1 MTTTLEPPAP
11 INDDTAGDPAP
22 VVRTKKR
29 STRVWVAVWVAAML
43 VVPWVVQSD
52 LWMGVGIFALIAA
65 VGALGMQVITGFAGQ
80 ISMGHAVF
88 MAIGAYTSAWLG
100 VDEGLPVWVWLPAA
114 AVVSGLAGGVVAPAA
129 VRIRGLYL
137 AVATLALLFIGTYV
151 WETWTSLSGGVNGRT
166 APAVEINGQDLL
178 DGYWTSGGEE
188 ILTSF
193 QAWWYFALAVL
204 LVVTVLTWNL
214 KRSRLGRAFMA
225 VRDRDIAAGVA
236 GIPVTRTKVVAFV
249 ISSAFAGVSGA
260 LLVSYMGYFTPSQW
274 TMMVSVD
281 FIAMVVIGG
290 MGTVAGAI
298 LGAFFIKAMPEMVN
312 VLSPYLPFV
321 SKDASADG
329 GVTAPL
335 LSQFLYGFV
344 IVLVLIFEPKG
355 LVALFKRPIDWIRA
369 RISGGSK

>member
-1 MTTTLEPPAP
+1 MTTTLEPAP
-11 INDDTAGDPAP
+11 IDDDTAGGPAD

-29 STRVWVAVWVAAML
+29 STRVWVAVWVVAML
-43 VVPWVVQSD
+43 LVPWVVQSD

-88 MAIGAYTSAWLG
+88 MAIGAYTAAWLG
-100 VDEGLPVWVWLPAA
+100 VDEGLPVWLWLPAA
-114 AVVSGLAGGVVAPAA
+114 AVVAGLAGGVVAPAA

-137 AVATLALLFIGTYV
+137 AVATLALIFIGTYV
-151 WETWTSLSGGVNGRT
+151 WETWTSMSGGVNGRT

-178 DGYWTSGGEE
+178 DGYWSSGGEE

-249 ISSAFAGVSGA
+249 ISSALAGVSGA

-290 MGTVAGAI
+290 MGSVAGAI

-312 VLSPYLPFV
+312 VVSPYLPFV

-329 GVTAPL
+329 GITAPL
-335 LSQFLYGFV
+335 LSQFLYGLV

-355 LVALFKRPIDWIRA
+355 LVALSKRPVDWIRA

>member
-1 MTTTLEPPAP
+1 MTTTLEPAP
-11 INDDTAGDPAP
+11 IDDDTAGGPAE

-29 STRVWVAVWVAAML
+29 STRVWVAVWVVAML

-114 AVVSGLAGGVVAPAA
+114 AVVAGLAGGVVAPAA

-137 AVATLALLFIGTYV
+137 AVATLALIFIGTYV

-178 DGYWTSGGEE
+178 DGYWSSGGEE

-204 LVVTVLTWNL
+204 LIVTVLTWNL

-335 LSQFLYGFV
+335 LSQFLYGLV

-355 LVALFKRPIDWIRA
+355 LLALFKRPIDWIRA

>member
-1 MTTTLEPPAP
+1 MTTTLEPAP
-11 INDDTAGDPAP
+11 IDDDTASGSVE

-29 STRVWVAVWVAAML
+29 STRVWVAVWIAAML

-114 AVVSGLAGGVVAPAA
+114 AVVAGLAGGVVAPAA

-137 AVATLALLFIGTYV
+137 AVATLALIFIGTYV
-151 WETWTSLSGGVNGRT
+151 WETWTSMSGGVNGRT

-178 DGYWTSGGEE
+178 DGYWSESGEE

-204 LVVTVLTWNL
+204 LIVTVLTWNL

-312 VLSPYLPFV
+312 VVSPYLPFV

-335 LSQFLYGFV
+335 LSQFLYGLV

-355 LVALFKRPIDWIRA
+355 LVALCKRPVDWIRA

>member
-1 MTTTLEPPAP
+1 MTTTLEPAP
-11 INDDTAGDPAP
+11 IDDDTSGGPAE
-22 VVRTKKR
+22 VVPTKKR
-29 STRVWVAVWVAAML
+29 STRVWVAVWVVAML

-114 AVVSGLAGGVVAPAA
+114 ALVAGLAGAVVAPAA

-137 AVATLALLFIGTYV
+137 AVATLALIFIGTYV
-151 WETWTSLSGGVNGRT
+151 WETWTSLSGGVNGRAA
-166 APAVEINGQDLL
+166 APVEIGGQNLL
-178 DGYWTSGGEE
+178 DGVWSGGQEV
-188 ILTSF
+188 LTPF

-204 LVVTVLTWNL
+204 LIVTVLTWNL

-312 VLSPYLPFV
+312 AVSPYLPFV

-355 LVALFKRPIDWIRA
+355 LVALFKRPVDWVRA

>member
-11 INDDTAGDPAP
+11 IDDDTAGAPAP

-114 AVVSGLAGGVVAPAA
+114 AVVAGLAGGVVAPAA

-137 AVATLALLFIGTYV
+137 AVATLALIFIGTYV
-151 WETWTSLSGGVNGRT
+151 WETWTSMSGGVNGRT
-166 APAVEINGQDLL
+166 AAAVEINGQDLL
-178 DGYWTSGGEE
+178 DGYWSADGEE

-249 ISSAFAGVSGA
+249 ISSALAGVSGA

-290 MGTVAGAI
+290 MGTIAGAI

>member
-1 MTTTLEPPAP
+1 MTTTLEPAP
-11 INDDTAGDPAP
+11 IDDDTAGVPSE

-29 STRVWVAVWVAAML
+29 STRVWVAVWVVAML

-114 AVVSGLAGGVVAPAA
+114 AVVAGLAGGVVAPAA

-137 AVATLALLFIGTYV
+137 AVATLALIFIGTYV

-178 DGYWTSGGEE
+178 DGYWSSGGEE

-204 LVVTVLTWNL
+204 LIVTVLTWNL

-335 LSQFLYGFV
+335 LSQFLYGLV

-355 LVALFKRPIDWIRA
+355 LLALFKRPIDWIRA

>member
-1 MTTTLEPPAP
+1 MTTTLEPAP
-11 INDDTAGDPAP
+11 IDDDTAGVPAE

-29 STRVWVAVWVAAML
+29 STRVWVAVWVVAML

-114 AVVSGLAGGVVAPAA
+114 AVVAGLAGGVVAPAA

-137 AVATLALLFIGTYV
+137 AVATLALIFIGTYV

-178 DGYWTSGGEE
+178 DGYWSSGGEE

-204 LVVTVLTWNL
+204 LIVTALTWNL

-335 LSQFLYGFV
+335 LSQFLYGLV

-355 LVALFKRPIDWIRA
+355 LLALFKRPIDWIRA

>member
-1 MTTTLEPPAP
+1 MTTTLEPAP
-11 INDDTAGDPAP
+11 VDDATAGGPAD

-29 STRVWVAVWVAAML
+29 STRVWVAVWVVAML
-43 VVPWVVQSD
+43 LVPWVVQSD

-100 VDEGLPVWVWLPAA
+100 VDVGLPVWVWLPAA
-114 AVVSGLAGGVVAPAA
+114 AVVAGLAGALVGPAA

-137 AVATLALLFIGTYV
+137 AVATLALIFIGTYV
-151 WETWTSLSGGVNGRT
+151 WETWTSMSGGVNGRT

-178 DGYWTSGGEE
+178 DGYRSSGGEE

-249 ISSAFAGVSGA
+249 VSSSLAGVSGA

-312 VLSPYLPFV
+312 VVSPYLPFV

-335 LSQFLYGFV
+335 LSQFLYGLV

-355 LVALFKRPIDWIRA
+355 LVALFKRPVDWVRA

>member
-1 MTTTLEPPAP
+1 MTTTLEPAP
-11 INDDTAGDPAP
+11 VDDDTAGGPAD

-29 STRVWVAVWVAAML
+29 STRVWVAVWVVAML
-43 VVPWVVQSD
+43 LVPWVVQSD

-100 VDEGLPVWVWLPAA
+100 VDVGLPVWVWLPAA
-114 AVVSGLAGGVVAPAA
+114 AVVAGLAGALVGPAA

-137 AVATLALLFIGTYV
+137 AVATLALIFIGTYV
-151 WETWTSLSGGVNGRT
+151 WETWTSMSGGVNGRT

-178 DGYWTSGGEE
+178 DGYRSSGGEE

-204 LVVTVLTWNL
+204 LIVTVLTWNL

-249 ISSAFAGVSGA
+249 VSSALAGVSGA

-290 MGTVAGAI
+290 MGSVAGAI

-312 VLSPYLPFV
+312 VVSPYLPFV

-329 GVTAPL
+329 GITAPL
-335 LSQFLYGFV
+335 LSQFLYGLV

-355 LVALFKRPIDWIRA
+355 LVALFKRPVDWIRA
-369 RISGGSK
+369 RVSGGSK

>member
-1 MTTTLEPPAP
+1 MTTTLEPAP
-11 INDDTAGDPAP
+11 IDDDTAGVPTE

-29 STRVWVAVWVAAML
+29 STRVWVAVWVVAML

-114 AVVSGLAGGVVAPAA
+114 AVVAGLAGGVVAPAA

-137 AVATLALLFIGTYV
+137 AVATLALIFIGTYV

-178 DGYWTSGGEE
+178 DGYWSSGGEE

-204 LVVTVLTWNL
+204 LIVTVLTWNL

-236 GIPVTRTKVVAFV
+236 GIPVPRTKVVAFV

-335 LSQFLYGFV
+335 LSQFLYGLV

-355 LVALFKRPIDWIRA
+355 LLALFKRPIDWIRA

>member
-1 MTTTLEPPAP
+1 MTTTLEPAP
-11 INDDTAGDPAP
+11 IDDDTAGVPTE

-29 STRVWVAVWVAAML
+29 STRVWVAVWVVAML

-114 AVVSGLAGGVVAPAA
+114 AVVAGLAGGVVAPAA

-137 AVATLALLFIGTYV
+137 AVATLALIFIGTYV

-178 DGYWTSGGEE
+178 DGYWSSGGEE

-204 LVVTVLTWNL
+204 LIVTVLTWNL

-335 LSQFLYGFV
+335 LSQFLYGLV

-355 LVALFKRPIDWIRA
+355 LLALFKRPIDWIRA

>member
-1 MTTTLEPPAP
+1 MTTTLEPAP
-11 INDDTAGDPAP
+11 IDDDTASGSVE

-29 STRVWVAVWVAAML
+29 STRVWVAVWIAAML

-65 VGALGMQVITGFAGQ
+65 VGALGMRVITGFAGQ

-114 AVVSGLAGGVVAPAA
+114 AVVAGLAGGVVAPAA

-137 AVATLALLFIGTYV
+137 AVATLALIFIGTYV
-151 WETWTSLSGGVNGRT
+151 WETWTSMSGGVNGRT

-178 DGYWTSGGEE
+178 DGYWSESGEE

-204 LVVTVLTWNL
+204 LIVTVLTWNL

-312 VLSPYLPFV
+312 VVSPYLPFV

-335 LSQFLYGFV
+335 LSQFLYGLV

-355 LVALFKRPIDWIRA
+355 LVALCKRPVDWIRA

>member
-1 MTTTLEPPAP
+1 MTTTLEPAP
-11 INDDTAGDPAP
+11 VDDDTAGGPAD

-29 STRVWVAVWVAAML
+29 STRVWVAVWVVAML
-43 VVPWVVQSD
+43 LVPWVVPSD

-100 VDEGLPVWVWLPAA
+100 VDVGLPVWVWLPAA
-114 AVVSGLAGGVVAPAA
+114 AVVAGLAGALVGPAA

-137 AVATLALLFIGTYV
+137 AVATLALIFIGTYV
-151 WETWTSLSGGVNGRT
+151 WETWTSMSGGVNGRT

-178 DGYWTSGGEE
+178 DGYRSSGGEE

-204 LVVTVLTWNL
+204 LIVTVLTWNL

-249 ISSAFAGVSGA
+249 VSSALAGVSGA

-290 MGTVAGAI
+290 MGSVAGAI

-312 VLSPYLPFV
+312 VVSPYLPFV

-329 GVTAPL
+329 GITAPL
-335 LSQFLYGFV
+335 LSQFLYGLV

-355 LVALFKRPIDWIRA
+355 LVALFKRPVDWIRA
-369 RISGGSK
+369 RVSGGSK